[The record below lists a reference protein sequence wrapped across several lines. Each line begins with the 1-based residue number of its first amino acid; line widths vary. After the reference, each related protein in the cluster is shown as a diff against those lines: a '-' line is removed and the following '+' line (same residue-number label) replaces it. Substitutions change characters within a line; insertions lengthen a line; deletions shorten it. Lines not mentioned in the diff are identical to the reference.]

1 MEVVAGQ
8 AGSADLSSMRE
19 ERLRGHDGVDLA
31 VQQLGEGRP
40 VVLANGLGGSLRAW
54 APFLAR
60 FGPGHRMVAFD
71 YRGLYRSGP
80 PPAAHAVTI
89 HDHAGT
95 LLAVLR
101 ATADEPALV
110 IAWSMGV
117 QVAVEAALAEPD
129 RVAGLVLVA
138 GAPGDPLAGVLDL
151 PISRVLIPPV
161 TRAVE
166 ACSAPF
172 GAAVRVLAAT
182 RGGPRLLRWLGV
194 LAPTCDLETFH
205 ALAGEFARL
214 DWPLYMRTIRAM
226 GGHDATPRLG
236 EVAVP
241 TLVVGGTRDLFLP
254 MSVLRATAA
263 AIPDAELLV
272 IEGASHYLPLEFPEL
287 LADRIRRFETE
298 RIGSTR
304 SAWGSA

>member
-1 MEVVAGQ
+1 VGVDGTAR
-8 AGSADLSSMRE
+8 ATDLSDVRE
-19 ERLRGHDGVDLA
+19 ERLLSADGVDLA

-40 VVLANGLGGSLRAW
+40 VVMANGLGGSLRAW

-60 FGPGHRMVAFD
+60 FAPGHRVVAFD

-80 PPAAHAVTI
+80 PPAPDAVTI
-89 HDHAGT
+89 HDHAAD

-101 ATADEPALV
+101 WAGPEPAVV

-138 GAPGDPLAGVLDL
+138 GAPGDPLAGVLHHPL
-151 PISRVLIPPV
+151 SRVLIPPA

-166 ACSAPF
+166 VGAGPF
-172 GAAVRVLAAT
+172 GAAVRLLAAS
-182 RGGPRLLRWLGV
+182 RGGPHLLRRLGMV
-194 LAPTCDLETFH
+194 APTCDLDTFH

-214 DWPLYMRTIRAM
+214 DWRLYMRTIRAM
-226 GGHDATPRLG
+226 GRHDAWPRLG
-236 EVAVP
+236 EVTVP

-254 MSVLRATAA
+254 ATALRALTA

-272 IEGASHYLPLEFPEL
+272 IEGATHYLPLEFPEL
-287 LADRIRRFETE
+287 LDDRIRRFEAE
-298 RIGSTR
+298 RLGGGGPP
-304 SAWGSA
+304 A

>member
-1 MEVVAGQ
+1 VDGPAR
-8 AGSADLSSMRE
+8 SADLSSVRE
-19 ERLRGHDGVDLA
+19 QRLRGHDGVDLA
-31 VQQLGEGRP
+31 LQQLGEGRP

-54 APFLAR
+54 APFLGS
-60 FGPGHRMVAFD
+60 FGPGHRVVAFD

-80 PPAAHAVTI
+80 PPDADAVTI
-89 HDHAGT
+89 HDHAAD
-95 LLAVLR
+95 LVAVLR
-101 ATADEPALV
+101 HAADEPAVV

-117 QVAVEAALAEPD
+117 QVAVEAALAEPGL
-129 RVAGLVLVA
+129 VAGLVLVA

-151 PISRVLIPPV
+151 PASRVLIPPV
-161 TRAVE
+161 SRAVE
-166 ACSAPF
+166 ACATPF
-172 GAAVRVLAAT
+172 GVMVRVLAAT
-182 RGGPRLLRWLGV
+182 RGGPRLLRRLGV

-254 MSVLRATAA
+254 VATLRATAA

-298 RIGSTR
+298 RVGE
-304 SAWGSA
+304 AAPA